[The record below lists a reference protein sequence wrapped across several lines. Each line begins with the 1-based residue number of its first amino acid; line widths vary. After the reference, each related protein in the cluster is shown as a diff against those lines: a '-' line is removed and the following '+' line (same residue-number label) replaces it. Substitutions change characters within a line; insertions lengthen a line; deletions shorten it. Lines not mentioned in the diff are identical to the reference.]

1 MGAYSK
7 EEREKQLYHA
17 LNLEIFYSHLCR
29 FFTSRATYIV
39 HIHLAHLGQRR
50 SQGGGGLPSQD
61 FEDKLRGGSL
71 KGHETEGG

>member
-1 MGAYSK
+1 MGTYYK

-17 LNLEIFYSHLCR
+17 LNLQGIQVMHKEILYSHLCR

-50 SQGGGGLPSQD
+50 SQGGGAALPGL
-61 FEDKLRGGSL
+61 
-71 KGHETEGG
+71 